1 MSRLKTLQCKIIL
14 NRFLPPL
21 PKNVLAAGL
30 SLQTLSL
37 PLPSGWPMAQRWV
50 WKSFQGSWLS
60 QGICTG
66 LDGSVFHF
74 GDFLFACVG
83 WSDGLSS
90 SHVWLFLLLLGYSIK
105 TYSPSG
111 AGKGKLI
118 YLLRRSLLNF
128 YFQFQASGFFCWIV
142 TAFIHFVVFCI
153 LTLQTCYVSSLRRP
167 AMVEFQPWQFCGC
180 WTPASFLWLL
190 LLIPQIIV
198 WAAANRVQG

>member
-1 MSRLKTLQCKIIL
+1 MFWLLGCHYRPSPYLCQVGGLWHRGECGNLFKDRDFPKVFALVFMGVFSMLGI
-14 NRFLPPL
+14 FSLP
-21 PKNVLAAGL
+21 VLADL
-30 SLQTLSL
+30 MVYL
-37 PLPSGWPMAQRWV
+37 PLMCGYFYFFWVIPSRR
-50 WKSFQGSWLS
+50 
-60 QGICTG
+60 I
-66 LDGSVFHF
+66 
-74 GDFLFACVG
+74 
-83 WSDGLSS
+83 
-90 SHVWLFLLLLGYSIK
+90 LLLGLEKVSC
-105 TYSPSG
+105 
-111 AGKGKLI
+111 LI
-118 YLLRRSLLNF
+118 YLLRRYLLSF